1 MRVRQHVNP
10 LKKELQ
16 IPLPPPDWAATFSDP
31 TAPLL
36 LDVGCGSGR
45 FALAHAARHPGTNVF
60 GLEIRTKLVERA
72 SAWAA
77 AAGVGGRAAFA
88 EANATVSLATLLPS
102 YPGPLTVVAVQ
113 FPDPHFKERHRKRR
127 VVQAGMASA
136 AAAALA
142 RGGRVFLQ
150 SDVLEVAASMR
161 ATFEEA
167 AGDMLTPAPEHGEPP
182 AGGWRGWADAGWLAA
197 NPLQVPTEREV
208 NAAMSGLPVY
218 RCLLVKR

>member
-16 IPLPPPDWAATFSDP
+16 VPLPPPDWGATFADP
-31 TAPLL
+31 GAPLL
-36 LDVGCGSGR
+36 VDVGCGSGR

-72 SAWAA
+72 AAWAA

-88 EANATVSLATLLPS
+88 EANATVSLAALLPT
-102 YPGPLTVVAVQ
+102 YPGPVTTVAIQ

-127 VVQAGMASA
+127 VVQPGMAA
-136 AAAALA
+136 AVAGALA

-150 SDVLEVAASMR
+150 SDVLEVAESMR
-161 ATFEEA
+161 ATFEAA
-167 AGDMLTPAPEHGEPP
+167 AGDLLTPAPEHGDPP
-182 AGGWRGWADAGWLAA
+182 AGGWPSWPCAGWLAA
-197 NPLQVPTEREV
+197 NPLGVPTEREV
-208 NAAMSGLPVY
+208 NAGVTGLPVY